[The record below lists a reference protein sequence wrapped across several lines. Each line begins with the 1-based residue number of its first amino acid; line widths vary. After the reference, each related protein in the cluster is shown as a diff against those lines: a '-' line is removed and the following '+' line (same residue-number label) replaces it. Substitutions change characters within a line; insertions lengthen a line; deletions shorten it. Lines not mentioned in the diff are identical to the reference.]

1 MTDGPAHLLVAAVLL
16 AIVVAFL
23 VGPYLIYAAL
33 DTIAAK
39 TTARIRH
46 HRQEH

>member
-1 MTDGPAHLLVAAVLL
+1 VTGQLLVAAVLV
-16 AIVVAFL
+16 AIVGAFL

-39 TTARIRH
+39 ARH
-46 HRQEH
+46 HRQEHR